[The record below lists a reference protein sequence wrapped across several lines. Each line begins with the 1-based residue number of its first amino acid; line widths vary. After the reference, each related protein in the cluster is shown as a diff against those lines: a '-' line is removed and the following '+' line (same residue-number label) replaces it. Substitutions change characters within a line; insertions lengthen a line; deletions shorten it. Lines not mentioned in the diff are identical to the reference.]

1 MTLAIH
7 DAVALLREARVSV
20 FHDHEYARIFGT
32 EIEPAVAAVPKLAD
46 LLARIDAAVVQY
58 EADMVQ
64 HRKDFVRDVKDL
76 DRHLAAAR
84 AWKGDK

>member
-1 MTLAIH
+1 MTLSIH
-7 DAVALLREARVSV
+7 DAVALLREARDEVKV
-20 FHDHEYARIFGT
+20 GAFT
-32 EIEPAVAAVPKLAD
+32 VAANVLVE
-46 LLARIDAAVVQY
+46 RIDAAVVQY

-64 HRKDFVRDVKDL
+64 HRKDFARDSKDL